1 MLDLLP
7 EFLLTEP
14 RRLMSLGRALLRAGW
29 FILFAGAIGHAA
41 IRATAAVHSIA
52 KQAGVPNAL
61 ADIYP
66 SLPTWWV
73 PESLIGCLPALLLV
87 GAGLWL
93 VSLGRQ
99 LQRLYRG

>member
-7 EFLLTEP
+7 EFFLTEP
-14 RRLMSLGRALLRAGW
+14 KRLLSLGRAMARTGW
-29 FILFAGAIGHAA
+29 FILLVGAIGHAA
-41 IRATAAVHSIA
+41 TSATAAVHSIA
-52 KQAGVPNAL
+52 KQTGLATTL

-73 PESLIGCLPALLLV
+73 PESIVGCLPALMLLAL
-87 GAGLWL
+87 GFWL
-93 VSLGRQ
+93 GSLGKQ